1 MEEMANASVG
11 MERVDEITNEIN
23 GLKSLLRDT
32 DYTSNKI
39 IESMVQT
46 MQDATLTNFIKKF
59 VEWLT
64 NAVKDFGPVIRD
76 RAAWRA
82 RINELEDELEKLN
95 LSAADEE

>member
-1 MEEMANASVG
+1 
-11 MERVDEITNEIN
+11 MERADEITNEIN

-82 RINELEDELEKLN
+82 RINELEDELEKLDLN
-95 LSAADEE
+95 AADEE

>member
-1 MEEMANASVG
+1 

-39 IESMVQT
+39 IESMVQA

-64 NAVKDFGPVIRD
+64 NTVKDFGPVIRD
-76 RAAWRA
+76 RAARRA

-95 LSAADEE
+95 LGAADEK

>member
-1 MEEMANASVG
+1 

-82 RINELEDELEKLN
+82 RINELEDELEKLDLN
-95 LSAADEE
+95 AADEE